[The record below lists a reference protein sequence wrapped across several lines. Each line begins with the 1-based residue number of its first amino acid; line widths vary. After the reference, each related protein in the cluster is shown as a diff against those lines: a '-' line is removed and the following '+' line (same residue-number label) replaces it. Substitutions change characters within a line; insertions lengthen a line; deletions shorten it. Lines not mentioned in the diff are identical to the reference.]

1 MIQAKYFEKM
11 LAAFLNEN
19 HPHMSGD
26 LKLIAS
32 RSKAAFKTYKEICA
46 KGYDC
51 QVALES
57 ACLELI
63 DGLQFSF
70 YQYIYQWICDHF
82 ADDIPDEKR
91 RDFCLAILPKCQ
103 QVMDMYSF
111 SDIDPDVAQY
121 RMETEIEKIVY
132 ENLNR

>member
-1 MIQAKYFEKM
+1 MIQADYFEKM
-11 LAAFLNEN
+11 LAAFLNEK

-26 LKLIAS
+26 LKLITS

-46 KGYDC
+46 KGYDHC
-51 QVALES
+51 VALER

-70 YQYIYQWICDHF
+70 YQYLYQWLCDHF
-82 ADDIPDEKR
+82 TNEIPDEKR

-103 QVMDMYSF
+103 QAIDKYAF
-111 SDIDPDVAQY
+111 SDTDPDIASY
-121 RMETEIEKIVY
+121 RMETEIEKIVHKK
-132 ENLNR
+132 LNR